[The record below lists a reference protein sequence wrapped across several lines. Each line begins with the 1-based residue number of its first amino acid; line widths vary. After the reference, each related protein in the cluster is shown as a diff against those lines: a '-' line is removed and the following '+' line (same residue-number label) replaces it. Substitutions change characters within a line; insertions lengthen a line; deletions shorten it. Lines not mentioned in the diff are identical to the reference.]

1 MKRLIDCVIE
11 CVNPCKVSDRHS
23 YTVCK
28 CAPNSAHGDLIKGEH
43 EAHFFHFEPV
53 TGREQTGLPVTAV
66 STLNVVCCTEKAFFV
81 LTITWKWISEVWAK
95 LSLQN
100 LNWGFYRSLATWWR
114 MDCFMW
120 ALVKEM
126 RPLQYWL
133 RKGYQ
138 YSCKSPPRFQLFCKI
153 YSCPCVI
160 M

>member
-1 MKRLIDCVIE
+1 MPKGHSTFKNRPARAEICDVIFLCLE
-11 CVNPCKVSDRHS
+11 
-23 YTVCK
+23 
-28 CAPNSAHGDLIKGEH
+28 NSTYFWKEKLTWYAAQK
-43 EAHFFHFEPV
+43 
-53 TGREQTGLPVTAV
+53 
-66 STLNVVCCTEKAFFV
+66 KAFFV
-81 LTITWKWISEVWAK
+81 LTITWKRISEVWAK

-100 LNWGFYRSLATWWR
+100 LNWGFYRPLATWWR

-160 M
+160 MNTYVRSVPCLKMENQLL